1 MPGHP
6 SQRHHRSA
14 RPHAGHSAARDAGGY
29 HHFADAGHRSAH
41 AAGNGRGSGK
51 RARHRAWV
59 ASSAISLDII
69 GHTSST
75 LAHTMTGAMNADTH
89 ARTASR
95 RNHSFRDAWI
105 VETTTGPIKGHAET
119 GVVAFRGIPYAQP
132 PRGELRFRRAQPVEP
147 WTEPLIADHPGDY
160 CAQYR
165 NKSVGWVGSE
175 GCLWLNVV
183 VPNTAARTGD
193 GRSDQRRPHMINRNA
208 RRPIVVYFHGG
219 SNVHGSANEPLLTGQ
234 YFAQAMDAVVV
245 AVNYRVGILGQL
257 SLNYTADI
265 AKADNTAH
273 TGADG
278 SAGTVS
284 TKSATRADS
293 NPGLSDL
300 VTAVRWVHD
309 NAEAFGGDPAR
320 ITIMGE
326 SSGGAMVTALTALP
340 ELRGVIAGAIAQ
352 SPPVAMV
359 HSPAAAGRWADRARA
374 ENPGLNG
381 IPAMELAHLTERL
394 NVINDEYLEFS
405 GPFAPTID
413 GDLMTRHPLAV
424 PQPSSQEPHDER
436 RKAPTD
442 DGTPAANIPLL
453 IGTNADEYL
462 VMRWER
468 MSTRAQRARIRRLAQ
483 SIGGDAPDILAE
495 FYRGGRTRAECGR
508 FAGDALFLASS
519 LQLASRWP
527 QGKAWMY
534 RLDMLTPSLRLS
546 GLGATH
552 ALDLPLLFE
561 RYDSGKGPD
570 ALYLG
575 GHDQMRAT
583 SAVMQSRWKNF
594 IHSGNPE
601 FPPFSDGFATQIFN
615 AGEHTAEDPS
625 GELRRAWSDVDLTN

>member
-1 MPGHP
+1 
-6 SQRHHRSA
+6 
-14 RPHAGHSAARDAGGY
+14 
-29 HHFADAGHRSAH
+29 
-41 AAGNGRGSGK
+41 
-51 RARHRAWV
+51 
-59 ASSAISLDII
+59 
-69 GHTSST
+69 
-75 LAHTMTGAMNADTH
+75 MTGAMNADTH
-89 ARTASR
+89 ARTSSR
-95 RNHSFRDAWI
+95 RNHSFRGAWI
-105 VETTTGPIKGHAET
+105 VDTTTGPIKGHAET
-119 GVVAFRGIPYAQP
+119 GVVAFRGIPYARP
-132 PRGELRFRRAQPVEP
+132 PRGDLRFRRAQPVEP

-175 GCLWLNVV
+175 DCLWLNVV
-183 VPNTAARTGD
+183 VPLTAT
-193 GRSDQRRPHMINRNA
+193 RSGGRRPDNGGSTARQRHMIDRDA
-208 RRPIVVYFHGG
+208 RRPIGVYFHGG

-257 SLNYTADI
+257 SLNYSAHESPH
-265 AKADNTAH
+265 ALKANRSKDVVTE
-273 TGADG
+273 
-278 SAGTVS
+278 SV
-284 TKSATRADS
+284 TRADS

-326 SSGGAMVTALTALP
+326 SSGGAMVTALTAVP
-340 ELRGVIAGAIAQ
+340 ELRGIIAGAIAQ

-374 ENPGLNG
+374 ENPDLNG
-381 IPAMELAHLTERL
+381 ISAMQLAHLTERL
-394 NVINDEYLEFS
+394 NVINDDYLEFS
-405 GPFAPTID
+405 GPFAPTVD
-413 GDLMTRHPLAV
+413 GDLMTRHPLAIR
-424 PQPSSQEPHDER
+424 SSSPHDEPHKKSR
-436 RKAPTD
+436 DERQEVPVD
-442 DGTPAANIPLL
+442 DGTPGMDIPLL

-468 MSTRAQRARIRRLAQ
+468 MSTRAQRARVRRLAQ
-483 SIGGDAPDILAE
+483 SIGGSAPEILAE
-495 FYRGGRTRAECGR
+495 FYRGGRSRAECGR

-534 RLDMLTPSLRLS
+534 RLDMVTPSLRLS

-583 SAVMQSRWKNF
+583 SAVMQLRWKNF
-594 IHSGNPE
+594 IHSGNPG
-601 FPPFSDGFATQIFN
+601 FPPLSDGFATQIFN
-615 AGEHTAEDPS
+615 AGERTAEDPS
-625 GELRRAWSDVDLTN
+625 GDLRRAWSDVDLTN

>member
-1 MPGHP
+1 
-6 SQRHHRSA
+6 
-14 RPHAGHSAARDAGGY
+14 
-29 HHFADAGHRSAH
+29 
-41 AAGNGRGSGK
+41 
-51 RARHRAWV
+51 
-59 ASSAISLDII
+59 
-69 GHTSST
+69 
-75 LAHTMTGAMNADTH
+75 MTGVMNAETH
-89 ARTASR
+89 VHTPSR
-95 RNHSFRDAWI
+95 RAHSFRDAWI

-132 PRGELRFRRAQPVEP
+132 PRGDLRFRRAQPVEP

-175 GCLWLNVV
+175 DCLWLNVV
-183 VPNTAARTGD
+183 VPIEAGD
-193 GRSDQRRPHMINRNA
+193 SAKPQRHMINRAA

-219 SNVHGSANEPLLTGQ
+219 SNVHGSANEPLLSGQ

-257 SLNYTADI
+257 SLNYS
-265 AKADNTAH
+265 AH
-273 TGADG
+273 NSGQTGHDWDAGEGRGTGAV
-278 SAGTVS
+278 GTTS
-284 TKSATRADS
+284 PTQADS

-300 VTAVRWVHD
+300 VMAVRWVHD

-326 SSGGAMVTALTALP
+326 SSGGAMVTALTAVP
-340 ELRGVIAGAIAQ
+340 ELRGIIAGAIAQ

-374 ENPGLNG
+374 ETPDLNS
-381 IPAMELAHLTERL
+381 ISAMQLAHLTERL
-394 NVINDEYLEFS
+394 NAINDDYLEFS

-413 GDLMTRHPLAV
+413 GDLMTRHPLDI
-424 PQPSSQEPHDER
+424 QPPRSQEGPV
-436 RKAPTD
+436 D
-442 DGTPAANIPLL
+442 DGTPGMEIPLL

-468 MSTRAQRARIRRLAQ
+468 MSTRAQRARIRRFAQ
-483 SIGGDAPDILAE
+483 SIGGKAPDILTE
-495 FYRGGRTRAECGR
+495 YYRGGRPRAECGR

-527 QGKAWMY
+527 RGRAWMY
-534 RLDMLTPSLRLS
+534 RLDMVTPSLRLS

-575 GHDQMRAT
+575 GHDYMRAT
-583 SAVMQSRWKNF
+583 GAAMQHRWKNF
-594 IHSGNPE
+594 IHRGNPG
-601 FPPFSDGFATQIFN
+601 FPPFNERFTTQIFDG
-615 AGEHTAEDPS
+615 GEHTAEDPS
-625 GELRRAWSDVDLTN
+625 GELRRAWATTDLAH

>member
-1 MPGHP
+1 
-6 SQRHHRSA
+6 
-14 RPHAGHSAARDAGGY
+14 
-29 HHFADAGHRSAH
+29 
-41 AAGNGRGSGK
+41 
-51 RARHRAWV
+51 
-59 ASSAISLDII
+59 
-69 GHTSST
+69 
-75 LAHTMTGAMNADTH
+75 MTGAMNADTH
-89 ARTASR
+89 ARTQPR

-132 PRGELRFRRAQPVEP
+132 PRGDLRFRRAQPVES

-175 GCLWLNVV
+175 DCLWLNVV
-183 VPNTAARTGD
+183 VPNTAAR
-193 GRSDQRRPHMINRNA
+193 SADQHMINRDA

-257 SLNYTADI
+257 SLNY
-265 AKADNTAH
+265 
-273 TGADG
+273 
-278 SAGTVS
+278 SAVTE
-284 TKSATRADS
+284 SATRADS

-326 SSGGAMVTALTALP
+326 SSGGAMVTALTAVP
-340 ELRGVIAGAIAQ
+340 ELRGIIAGAIAQ

-374 ENPGLNG
+374 ENPDLNG
-381 IPAMELAHLTERL
+381 ISAMQLAHLTERL
-394 NVINDEYLEFS
+394 NVINDDYLEFS
-405 GPFAPTID
+405 GPFAPTVD
-413 GDLMTRHPLAV
+413 GDLMPRHPLDIR
-424 PQPSSQEPHDER
+424 QPTSQEPL
-436 RKAPTD
+436 D
-442 DGTPAANIPLL
+442 DGTPGMDIPLL

-483 SIGGDAPDILAE
+483 SIGGSAPEILAE

-534 RLDMLTPSLRLS
+534 RLDMVTPSLRLS

-583 SAVMQSRWKNF
+583 SAVMHKRWKNF
-594 IHSGNPE
+594 IHRGDPGFS
-601 FPPFSDGFATQIFN
+601 PFSDGFATQIFN
-615 AGEHTAEDPS
+615 AGERTAEDPS
-625 GELRRAWSDVDLTN
+625 GELRRAWTNTDLAR